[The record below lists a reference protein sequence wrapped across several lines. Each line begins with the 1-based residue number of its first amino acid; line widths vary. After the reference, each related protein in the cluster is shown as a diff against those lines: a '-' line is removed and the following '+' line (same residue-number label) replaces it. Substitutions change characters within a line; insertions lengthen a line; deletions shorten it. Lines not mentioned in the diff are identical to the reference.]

1 MMLIVELLFLVKCKV
16 DGLKDLN
23 LSVLNESRRSNRLE
37 VNGQKSLNQTARKVG
52 NGRFQ
57 IKD

>member
-23 LSVLNESRRSNRLE
+23 WSVLNESRRLNRLE
-37 VNGQKSLNQTARKVG
+37 VNGQKSL
-52 NGRFQ
+52 
-57 IKD
+57 KD